1 MPSGIGTNLSR
12 LSKGEISNE
21 RELKHLLGE

>member
-1 MPSGIGTNLSR
+1 MPSGIGTDLSR
-12 LSKGEISNE
+12 LSKGEVSNE